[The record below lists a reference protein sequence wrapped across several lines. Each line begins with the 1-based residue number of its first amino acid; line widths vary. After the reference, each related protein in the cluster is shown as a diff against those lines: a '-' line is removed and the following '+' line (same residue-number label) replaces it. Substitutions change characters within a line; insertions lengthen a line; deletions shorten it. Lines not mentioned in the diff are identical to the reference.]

1 MKQKTKPSLDYV
13 LSFSQVDLSLK
24 YSLTSTRK
32 MEIKIASQAQEEKLT
47 RLWIKMRD
55 CINFELIAKNF

>member
-1 MKQKTKPSLDYV
+1 MKQKTKPNLEYV

-32 MEIKIASQAQEEKLT
+32 MKIKIASRAQEEKLT
-47 RLWIKMRD
+47 VLWIKMKD
-55 CINFELIAKNF
+55 CMK